1 MRPLPARPR
10 DGRALILAAVRVAL
24 LPAIAV
30 GERLIDH
37 PGVDLDLFEAA
48 MTVAGIYAVLA
59 LAVTLLAPRVP
70 LPWFVPLD
78 FAVLAFVTYASGGA
92 LASTRLVLTLPPF
105 LTAFL
110 GRPRHTLGIALGTLG
125 IYAAVVALHPAVG
138 VAPSA
143 GEAGQHLLNQAWF
156 AALAVA
162 MSVYLSGRED
172 RIRALAASRGALV
185 AQAMQAEERAR
196 RQLAYVLHDEVVQTL
211 LSAVQ
216 DLKAA
221 ERGRAGYV
229 TRARETLD
237 ATVAQLRREIAGL
250 HPHQLESLGLEAA
263 IEEVAQQKARMGGFR
278 VVVHV
283 APEATAV
290 HDHLVLSL
298 AQELLQN
305 AARHAGAETVH
316 VDVGVEDGAV
326 VLRCAD
332 DGCGVDPVR
341 REQAVRE
348 GHVGLAA
355 CTERVEAIGGT
366 FEVVTGPGLGTVV
379 RAVLPRAGAEAL
391 AA

>member
-1 MRPLPARPR
+1 VTRLPVRAG
-10 DGRALILAAVRVAL
+10 DGRALILALVRVAL
-24 LPAIAV
+24 LPAIVV

-48 MTVAGIYAVLA
+48 LTVAGIYGVLA
-59 LAVTLLAPRVP
+59 LAVTLLAPRIP
-70 LPWFVPLD
+70 LPWFLPLD
-78 FAVLAFVTYASGGA
+78 FAVLAFLTYASGGA

-105 LTAFL
+105 LAAFL
-110 GRPRHTLGIALGTLG
+110 GRPRHTLGIALL
-125 IYAAVVALHPAVG
+125 ALAVYVGVAALHPSVG
-138 VAPSA
+138 VSPST
-143 GEAGQHLLNQAWF
+143 GEAAQHLLDQAWF

-162 MSVYLSGRED
+162 MSVYVSGRED

-185 AQAMQAEERAR
+185 AQAMHAEERAR

-211 LSAVQ
+211 LSTVQ

-221 ERGRAGYV
+221 ERGRAGCV

-250 HPHQLESLGLEAA
+250 HPHQLESLGLGAA

-278 VVVHV
+278 VAVDV
-283 APEATAV
+283 APEAAAI
-290 HDHLVLSL
+290 HDDLVLSL
-298 AQELLQN
+298 ARELLQN
-305 AARHAGAETVH
+305 AARHAGAETVR
-316 VDVGVEDGAV
+316 VDVGLEDGAV

-341 REQAVRE
+341 RERAVRE
-348 GHVGLAA
+348 GHLGLAA

-366 FEVVTGPGLGTVV
+366 FEVVTGPGVGTVV
-379 RAVLPRAGAEAL
+379 RAVLPRGGAEPL